1 MIAVDMIG
9 AGDTYLANSLGIARP
24 SMKDDVMDVGAP
36 RGMTYRKESGM
47 SDHEAFEKA
56 GFPSVWIEDREPST
70 YHQPTDVAVS
80 VGRSISVPSHR

>member
-1 MIAVDMIG
+1 MA
-9 AGDTYLANSLGIARP
+9 
-24 SMKDDVMDVGAP
+24 VGAP

-70 YHQPTDVAVS
+70 YHQPTDVASGVPAGHVAN
-80 VGRSISVPSHR
+80 VGAMLQELFESYLTPERVDQL